1 MASTSEI
8 GHAKNVANF
17 EDLISF
23 CLGYGATYNPTLNA
37 IKVANMNT
45 LKTSATTSLTSAV
58 TALTA
63 FKNATNNRE
72 IVFEPVK
79 KLTTK
84 IMAAVKACG
93 ATEQTIKDVL
103 TINYKIQGK
112 RATPIKTVSSEI
124 STSAI
129 PNPNDPPVE
138 VPTDPKTISVSQQ
151 SYDSMIE
158 HMEKLINLLS
168 SITAYNPNEN
178 ELKVATLNTLLT
190 SMKTSNT
197 AVINAYTTWS
207 NSRIMR
213 NDLLYKKITGLVDIA
228 QECKSYVKSI
238 FGASSSQYKQVSKL
252 KFRRV
257 K

>member
-37 IKVANMNT
+37 IKVANMNA
-45 LKTSATTSLTSAV
+45 LKASATTSLTSAV
-58 TALTA
+58 TAFTA

-84 IMAAVKACG
+84 LMAALKACG
-93 ATEQTIKDVL
+93 ATEQTVSDAL
-103 TINYKIQGK
+103 TINHKIQGK
-112 RATPIKTVSSEI
+112 RSKLTKADAGKNTVNAVVI
-124 STSAI
+124 
-129 PNPNDPPVE
+129 PNDPPVE
-138 VPTDPKTISVSQQ
+138 IPTDPKQISVSQQ
-151 SYDSMIE
+151 SYDSMVE

-207 NSRIMR
+207 NARIVR

-228 QECKSYVKSI
+228 LECKSYVKSI
-238 FGASSSQYKQVSKL
+238 FGASSSQYKQVSGL

>member
-45 LKTSATTSLTSAV
+45 LKTSATTSLTSAI

-63 FKNATNNRE
+63 FKNATNSRE

-93 ATEQTIKDVL
+93 ATEQTIKDAL
-103 TINYKIQGK
+103 SINYKIQGK
-112 RATPIKTVSSEI
+112 RVKTIKSESSEN
-124 STSAI
+124 TTNAI

-138 VPTDPKTISVSQQ
+138 DPVDSKQVSVSQQ

-168 SITAYNPNEN
+168 SITAYTPNEN
-178 ELKVATLNTLLT
+178 ELKVVTLNALLNA
-190 SMKTSNT
+190 MKTSNT

-207 NSRIMR
+207 NARITR
-213 NDLLYKKITGLVDIA
+213 NDLLYKKITGLVEIA
-228 QECKSYVKSI
+228 LECKSYVKSI
-238 FGASSSQYKQVSKL
+238 FGATSSQYKQVSKL
-252 KFRRV
+252 QFR
-257 K
+257 KSK

>member
-45 LKTSATTSLTSAV
+45 LKTSATTALTSAITTSV
-58 TALTA
+58 A
-63 FKNATNNRE
+63 FKNATNSRE

-93 ATEQTIKDVL
+93 ATEQTIKDAL
-103 TINYKIQGK
+103 SINYKIQGK
-112 RATPIKTVSSEI
+112 RVKSIKEESTEI
-124 STSAI
+124 VTNAI
-129 PNPNDPPVE
+129 PNPNDPPTEDPV
-138 VPTDPKTISVSQQ
+138 DPKQISVSQQ

-168 SITAYNPNEN
+168 SITAYTPNEN
-178 ELKVATLNTLLT
+178 ELKVVTLNTLLT

-207 NSRIMR
+207 NARIVR

-228 QECKSYVKSI
+228 LECKSYVKSI

-252 KFRRV
+252 AFRRV